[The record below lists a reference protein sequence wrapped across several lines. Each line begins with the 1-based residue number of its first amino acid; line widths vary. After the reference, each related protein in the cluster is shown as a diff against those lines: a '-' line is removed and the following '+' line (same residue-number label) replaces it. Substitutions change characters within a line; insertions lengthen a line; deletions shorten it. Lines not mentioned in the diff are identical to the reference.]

1 MSLDKIGQSAANQQ
15 PLTAEQQKNLSKL
28 HETAQQMES
37 LFVNMLFTE
46 MRKTTSQESLTGK
59 ASQAEQTFQS
69 MLDEKYSEDL
79 AKTGS
84 LGLGKMLRPLNK
96 CDRAKRDKG
105 GLGLEIPTLV
115 AHLVTENPEPML
127 LC

>member
-84 LGLGKMLRPLNK
+84 LGLGKMIEQQLRS
-96 CDRAKRDKG
+96 AV
-105 GLGLEIPTLV
+105 LGTPPNAES
-115 AHLVTENPEPML
+115 NPARSAIVPPQAAPPKEERK
-127 LC
+127 